1 MSTVQMKQHINLLRK
16 AVGEIKD
23 STQERITQIST
34 EVQFNPQDNKEFNDL
49 LNEIKQETLRKLH
62 AFYELKVNN
71 KTNVYQQE
79 LSNCSTN
86 YTELQQQVLEH
97 QEIVKEKINQNLQ
110 KREQYDKL
118 AIRMVLNYERLKLY
132 KKYYKSLKQYATR
145 KRKSRQAKFDAY
157 QKYQLGL
164 QTKVFYYWRSTCH
177 KTGYQTMLITQAAKE
192 IKNIQQCKVIQ
203 ITLEFIDIVKI
214 LKAKIAETEEQ
225 IQIKKNAKAEFSYNL
240 SRNLLKTI
248 SNLSMEVMSLRQV
261 TIKGKKVQ
269 QILDN
274 QINNDENTKFLK
286 EVNGLIQSKLSS
298 IQQFKE
304 KLKSSEEPAAS
315 ETHKKNKQSIQF
327 DLQNQSRK

>member
-1 MSTVQMKQHINLLRK
+1 MSTVQMKQHINLLKK

-49 LNEIKQETLRKLH
+49 LNEIKQDTLRKLH

-86 YTELQQQVLEH
+86 YSELQQQVLEQ

-132 KKYYKSLKQYATR
+132 KKYFKSLIQYADR
-145 KRKSRQAKFDAY
+145 KRKSRLAKFNAY

-177 KTGYQTMLITQAAKE
+177 KTGYQTMLISQAAKE
-192 IKNIQQCKVIQ
+192 IKNIQSQ
-203 ITLEFIDIVKI
+203 FIDIVKI

-248 SNLSMEVMSLRQV
+248 SNLSMEVMSLHQV
-261 TIKGKKVQ
+261 TIK
-269 QILDN
+269 DN

-286 EVNGLIQSKLSS
+286 EVNGLIQTKMNS

-304 KLKSSEEPAAS
+304 KLKSNEEAAAS
-315 ETHKKNKQSIQF
+315 ETFKKNKQTIQF

>member
-49 LNEIKQETLRKLH
+49 LNEIKQDTLRKLH

-71 KTNVYQQE
+71 KTNVYQYE

-86 YTELQQQVLEH
+86 YTELQQQILEH
-97 QEIVKEKINQNLQ
+97 QEIIKEKINQNLQ

-132 KKYYKSLKQYATR
+132 KKYFKSLIQYATR

-192 IKNIQQCKVIQ
+192 IKNIQSQ
-203 ITLEFIDIVKI
+203 FIDIVKI

-248 SNLSMEVMSLRQV
+248 SNLSMEVMSLHQV
-261 TIKGKKVQ
+261 TIK
-269 QILDN
+269 DN

-298 IQQFKE
+298 IQQVKE
-304 KLKSSEEPAAS
+304 KLKSSEEPTAS

>member
-1 MSTVQMKQHINLLRK
+1 MSTVQMKQHINLLKK

-49 LNEIKQETLRKLH
+49 LNEIKQDTLRKLH

-86 YTELQQQVLEH
+86 YSELQQQVLEQ

-132 KKYYKSLKQYATR
+132 KKYFKSLKQYAD
-145 KRKSRQAKFDAY
+145 RKSKSRLAKFNAY

-192 IKNIQQCKVIQ
+192 IKNIQSQ
-203 ITLEFIDIVKI
+203 FIDIVKI

-248 SNLSMEVMSLRQV
+248 SNLSMEVMSLHQV
-261 TIKGKKVQ
+261 TIK
-269 QILDN
+269 DN

-286 EVNGLIQSKLSS
+286 EVNGLIQTKMNS

-304 KLKSSEEPAAS
+304 KLKSNEEAAAS
-315 ETHKKNKQSIQF
+315 ETFKKNKQTIQF

>member
-1 MSTVQMKQHINLLRK
+1 MSTVQMKQHINFLRK

-34 EVQFNPQDNKEFNDL
+34 EVQFNSQDNKEFNDL
-49 LNEIKQETLRKLH
+49 INEIKQDTLRKLH

-79 LSNCSTN
+79 LSNCSNN
-86 YTELQQQVLEH
+86 YSELQQQVLEH

-145 KRKSRQAKFDAY
+145 KRNSRQAKFNAY

-177 KTGYQTMLITQAAKE
+177 KTGYQTMLINQSAKE
-192 IKNIQQCKVIQ
+192 IKNIQSQ
-203 ITLEFIDIVKI
+203 FIDIVKI

-248 SNLSMEVMSLRQV
+248 SNLSMEVMSLHQV
-261 TIKGKKVQ
+261 TIK
-269 QILDN
+269 DN

-286 EVNGLIQSKLSS
+286 EVNGLIQSKLNS

-304 KLKSSEEPAAS
+304 KLKSAEEPASS
-315 ETHKKNKQSIQF
+315 ETLKKNKQSIQF

>member
-16 AVGEIKD
+16 AVSEIKD

-49 LNEIKQETLRKLH
+49 LNEIKQDTLRKLH

-86 YTELQQQVLEH
+86 YSELQQQVLEQ
-97 QEIVKEKINQNLQ
+97 QEIIKEKINQNLK
-110 KREQYDKL
+110 KREQFDKL

-132 KKYYKSLKQYATR
+132 KKYFRSLNQYATR
-145 KRKSRQAKFDAY
+145 KRKNRQSKFEAY

-192 IKNIQQCKVIQ
+192 IKNIQSQ
-203 ITLEFIDIVKI
+203 FIDIVKI

-248 SNLSMEVMSLRQV
+248 SNLSMEVMSLHQV
-261 TIKGKKVQ
+261 TIK
-269 QILDN
+269 DN

-286 EVNGLIQSKLSS
+286 EVNGLIQTKLNS

-304 KLKSSEEPAAS
+304 KLKSVEEPSS
-315 ETHKKNKQSIQF
+315 ETLKKNKQTIQF
-327 DLQNQSRK
+327 DLQNQSKK